1 MKKFALLLPMLLFGL
16 LGLNAQSVP
25 QGINY
30 QTVVR
35 GANGSPMPNANLVLK
50 FEIKDG
56 IGSILYSEEQM
67 AQSNSNS
74 LVNLI
79 IGQGG
84 TPTFSLFQDIDW
96 SLGPRT
102 LTIYLKNANGD
113 FDPLGTVQLVSVP
126 YAFYAE
132 ESAKSATAAQLAD
145 LGAQPGQVLQ
155 WNGTAWVPA
164 NDAVGGGGGS
174 VSLVNT
180 GVGLTGGP
188 ISTSGTISLG
198 NTGVTPGIYGSTTKV
213 PQITVDAQGRLSGVI
228 ELNVEA
234 PAITLSEGNG
244 IDVAVN
250 GLNNFTVINTGDVD
264 ATDDVLKTT
273 QHDGDL
279 IGTYNTL
286 NLKAGVVGTSELA
299 NEAVTAAK
307 LDDMG
312 ANNGQVLKYMN
323 GAWQPDTD
331 LTGGNGNNYG
341 EGAGIDITGAA
352 PNFTIVNTGD
362 TDPSNDL
369 TTNSNAAGDVT
380 GLFAN
385 LQIAGSAVGTPELAN
400 GAVTAAKLDD
410 MGANNGQVLKY
421 VNGAWQPDTDITGGN
436 SNNYAEGT
444 GIDITGSAPNFTIVN
459 IGDTDPSN
467 DLTTSSS
474 AAGDVTGLFANLQI
488 AGSAVGTPEL
498 ANGAVTASKLNNMG
512 ATFNQVLKFNGTNWG
527 PEDAGLVI
535 NGIGSGPGI
544 NQNGSSNGVIQINA
558 EIDNAIWNA
567 NRLQGRQ
574 ISANLPATG
583 QVLQWNGT
591 TWVPASVN
599 GNGWEACGEAIPDR
613 VGIGKCPN
621 PNNQVRL
628 DVGYNTNNQDKIGV
642 NVDVSGAGVNRGMIV
657 SVENGSTDN
666 DGVIALAFNG
676 ANNNVGMK
684 VVSGSDQIPQFVT
697 SQNYGLYVDLK
708 SQQFEPTR
716 TPIKPSTDVGLYVT
730 SENVLDDYAAYF
742 DGDVGIPHEIE
753 FIDPSN
759 GNQWAMYIEKANE
772 AGCTGLPSSND
783 DLLMTYNGNI
793 RLLIRAADGA
803 ECVGSDR
810 RLKEN
815 IMGMKSMLPAIRSL
829 NPVSYYLKADPEKN
843 PTFGFIAQ
851 EVKPIFPELVYQ
863 VATTDTPDL
872 LTLNYTGF
880 SVIAIKAIQEQ
891 QQIIDGQQAQLDSQE
906 SRLNAL
912 EKEMAELK
920 ALLKSNTTATKGEK

>member
-1 MKKFALLLPMLLFGL
+1 MKKIVLLLPIFWFGL
-16 LGLNAQSVP
+16 LVLNAQNVP

-30 QTVVR
+30 QTIVR
-35 GANGSPMPNANLVLK
+35 GANGSPMPNSSLVLK

-56 IGSILYSEEQM
+56 IGSMLYSEEQSV
-67 AQSNSNS
+67 QSNNNG

-84 TPTFSLFQDIDW
+84 TPTFGVFQNIDW
-96 SLGPRT
+96 SIGPRT
-102 LTIYLKNANGD
+102 LTIYLKNTNSG
-113 FDPLGTVQLVSVP
+113 FDPLGTMQLVSVP
-126 YAFYAE
+126 YAFYAA
-132 ESAKSATAAQLAD
+132 ESNRAATADQLAD

-155 WNGTAWVPA
+155 WNGTTWVPA

-234 PAITLSEGNG
+234 PAIALSEGNG

-286 NLKAGVVGTSELA
+286 TLKAGVVGTSELA

-312 ANNGQVLKYMN
+312 AVNGKVLKYN
-323 GAWQPDTD
+323 GSTWAPADD
-331 LTGGNGNNYG
+331 IAGGNGNNYA
-341 EGAGIDITGAA
+341 EGVGINILGSA
-352 PNFTIVNTGD
+352 PNFTIENAGD
-362 TDPSNDL
+362 TDASDDVLKTTAHDGDL
-369 TTNSNAAGDVT
+369 SGVYN
-380 GLFAN
+380 N
-385 LQIAGSAVGTPELAN
+385 LQLKPDVVTAIEIAANAVNTSELAN
-400 GAVTAAKLDD
+400 GAVTAAKLDN
-410 MGANNGQVLKY
+410 MGAVNGKVLKFDGS
-421 VNGAWQPDTDITGGN
+421 NWGPADDIAGGN
-436 SNNYAEGT
+436 GNNYAEGA
-444 GIDITGSAPNFTIVN
+444 GIDITGTAPNFTIVN
-459 IGDTDPSN
+459 SGDTDPSN

-488 AGSAVGTPEL
+488 AGSAVGTSEL

-591 TWVPASVN
+591 TWAPASVN
-599 GNGWEACGEAIPDR
+599 GNGWEACGEAVPDR
-613 VGIGKCPN
+613 VGIGRCPLDDTRLELQYAEANNDNKYGAYFDISGAGLNRGMKIDVQDGSNVNDGIIIEARQGANDTRAAVLYAYDSNRNFGAFVEAGASGETGLGQNIGVYSRAFDRSN
-621 PNNQVRL
+621 PSGEPDFAFFGRADDVAEDWAGYFDGRIGTNEYLQIINPSGNNWRL
-628 DVGYNTNNQDKIGV
+628 DVNNSSNVLNTIY
-642 NVDVSGAGVNRGMIV
+642 
-657 SVENGSTDN
+657 
-666 DGVIALAFNG
+666 NG
-676 ANNNVGMK
+676 ASVGMFATNG
-684 VVSGSDQIPQFVT
+684 VYTASDKRLKDDIAPLQQMLPK
-697 SQNYGLYVDLK
+697 LLDLK
-708 SQQFEPTR
+708 T
-716 TPIKPSTDVGLYVT
+716 
-730 SENVLDDYAAYF
+730 
-742 DGDVGIPHEIE
+742 
-753 FIDPSN
+753 
-759 GNQWAMYIEKANE
+759 M
-772 AGCTGLPSSND
+772 
-783 DLLMTYNGNI
+783 
-793 RLLIRAADGA
+793 
-803 ECVGSDR
+803 
-810 RLKEN
+810 
-815 IMGMKSMLPAIRSL
+815 
-829 NPVSYYLKADPEKN
+829 SYHYKIDPEKK

-851 EVKPIFPELVYQ
+851 DVEKVFPEL
-863 VATTDTPDL
+863 AMRSKDELGEETL
-872 LTLNYTGF
+872 MLNYAGF
-880 SVIAIKAIQEQ
+880 SVLAIKAIQEQ
-891 QQIIDGQQAQLDSQE
+891 QQLIEAQQSQIKQQEARLDS
-906 SRLNAL
+906 L
-912 EKEMAELK
+912 EKEMAEIR
-920 ALLKSNTTATKGEK
+920 ALLKAGGNKN